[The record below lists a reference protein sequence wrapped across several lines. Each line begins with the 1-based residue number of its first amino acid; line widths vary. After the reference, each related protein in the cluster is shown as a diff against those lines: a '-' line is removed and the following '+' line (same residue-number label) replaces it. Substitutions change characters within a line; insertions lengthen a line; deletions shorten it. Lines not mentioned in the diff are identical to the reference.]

1 MTSNNFS
8 RRGFL
13 KLSAAT
19 AGGIALA
26 GCASALTP
34 TAAPAQATSAPALAT
49 ATLADVTNQDYVWLC
64 AVTSLAFWLDGRK
77 GMTAAGQALGVKTE
91 FLGPQAYDAA
101 AQLTVLEGLI
111 QKKPA
116 GIMIFPADTASLND
130 TMKSALKANIPII
143 CVNSDVSD
151 KTARYGFVGPDN
163 RGAGQTGG
171 KKAVELL
178 NGKGNVAIMTVP
190 GIDVHEARKA
200 GYMDILSQYPGINV
214 VEIVDDKSDPA
225 VGLTVATALVQAH
238 PDLNMIIGTDATAGS
253 AIARA
258 LKETGTAGKILV
270 VAMDHDADMLPYVQ
284 DGTIS
289 ATLAQNSV
297 MEEWMATYYL
307 YWLTN
312 NTIPAFKDWRVP
324 NAPQCPKTC
333 DVGVTVITKDNV
345 QYWISS

>member
-1 MTSNNFS
+1 MSRNNFS
-8 RRGFL
+8 RRDFL

-26 GCASALTP
+26 GCTSALTP
-34 TAAPAQATSAPALAT
+34 TAAPAQATTAPVVPV
-49 ATLADVTNQDYVWLC
+49 ATLSDVTSQDYVWLC
-64 AVTSLAFWLDGRK
+64 AVTSVAFWLDGRK
-77 GMTAAGQALGVKTE
+77 GMTAAGKALGVKTE
-91 FLGPQAYDAA
+91 FLGPEAYDAA
-101 AQLTVLEGLI
+101 AQLTILEGLI
-111 QKKPA
+111 SKKPA

-130 TMKSALKANIPII
+130 TMKSALKANIPMI

-151 KTARYGFVGPDN
+151 KSARYGFVGPDN

-190 GIDVHEARKA
+190 GIEVHESRKQ
-200 GYMDILSQYPGINV
+200 GYLDIFAQYPDIKV

-238 PDLNMIIGTDATAGS
+238 PDLSMIIGTDATAGS

-297 MEEWMATYYL
+297 MEEWMATNYL

-312 NTIPAFKDWRVP
+312 NSIPAFKDWRVP
-324 NAPQCPKTC
+324 NAPQCPKNC
-333 DVGVTVITKDNV
+333 DVGVTVVTKDNV
-345 QYWISS
+345 QYWMS